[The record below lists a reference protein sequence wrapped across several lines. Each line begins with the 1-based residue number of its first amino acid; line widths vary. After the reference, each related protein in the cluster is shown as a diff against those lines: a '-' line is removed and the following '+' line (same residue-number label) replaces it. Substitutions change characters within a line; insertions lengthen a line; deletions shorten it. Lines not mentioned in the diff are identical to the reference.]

1 MLNNDLMTSKMV
13 LKEIFEGMIKYSTLL
28 QYVRSGKIPAKKIGR
43 QYVFS
48 RKALIAWRERNFNRP
63 AFAKM
68 V

>member
-43 QYVFS
+43 KYVFQDGLIKNN
-48 RKALIAWRERNFNRP
+48 KAP
-63 AFAKM
+63 G
-68 V
+68 

>member
-13 LKEIFEGMIKYSTLL
+13 LKEIFEG
-28 QYVRSGKIPAKKIGR
+28 VRSGKIPAKKIGR
-43 QYVFS
+43 KYVFS

-68 V
+68 I